1 MMKIK
6 NLLRNR
12 KGFTMSLVVAYI
24 YIVLALS
31 VFIITLSTVSVQYSA
46 SIKEFSTDNLML
58 DKIGYDFAFDGKI
71 IPQKYNDF
79 LFNLTEDAGAK
90 TKKMQVA
97 KEYNGKQYC
106 VLTVVINES
115 CDIQTWYYGNI

>member
-1 MMKIK
+1 MKIK

-12 KGFTMSLVVAYI
+12 KAFTMTLVVVYT
-24 YIVLALS
+24 YVVLALS

-79 LFNLTEDAGAK
+79 LFNLTEDTGAK

>member
-1 MMKIK
+1 MKIK

-12 KGFTMSLVVAYI
+12 KAFTMTLVVVYTYA
-24 YIVLALS
+24 VLALS

-58 DKIGYDFAFDGKI
+58 DKIGYDFAEDGKI
-71 IPQKYNDF
+71 IPEKYSDF
-79 LFNLTEDAGAK
+79 IFLLTEDATAN
-90 TKKMQVA
+90 TKKMRVV

>member
-1 MMKIK
+1 MEIK

-12 KGFTMSLVVAYI
+12 KAFTMTLVVVYTYA
-24 YIVLALS
+24 VLALS

>member
-1 MMKIK
+1 MKIK

-12 KGFTMSLVVAYI
+12 KAFTMTLVVVYTYA
-24 YIVLALS
+24 VLALS

-71 IPQKYNDF
+71 IPQKYNGF

>member
-1 MMKIK
+1 MKIK

-12 KGFTMSLVVAYI
+12 KAFTMTLVVVYTYA
-24 YIVLALS
+24 VLALS
-31 VFIITLSTVSVQYSA
+31 VFIITLSTVSVHYSA

>member
-46 SIKEFSTDNLML
+46 SIKEYSVDNLLL
-58 DKIGYDFAFDGKI
+58 DKIGYDFALDGKI
-71 IPQKYNDF
+71 IPERYNDF
-79 LFNLTEDAGAK
+79 VFELTNVGSN
-90 TKKMQVA
+90 KKMRVV

-106 VLTVVINES
+106 VLTVVLNETGN
-115 CDIQTWYYGNI
+115 IQTWYYGNM

>member
-1 MMKIK
+1 MKIK

-12 KGFTMSLVVAYI
+12 KAFTMTLVVVYTYA
-24 YIVLALS
+24 VLALS

>member
-31 VFIITLSTVSVQYSA
+31 VFIVTLSTVSVQYSA
-46 SIKEFSTDNLML
+46 SIKEYSVDNLLL
-58 DKIGYDFAFDGKI
+58 DKIGYDFALDGKI
-71 IPQKYNDF
+71 IPERYTDF
-79 LFNLTEDAGAK
+79 VFELTNVGSN
-90 TKKMQVA
+90 KKMRVA

-106 VLTVVINES
+106 VLTVVLNETGN
-115 CDIQTWYYGNI
+115 IQTWYYGNM

>member
-1 MMKIK
+1 MKIK

-12 KGFTMSLVVAYI
+12 KAFTMTLVVVYTYA
-24 YIVLALS
+24 VLALS

-71 IPQKYNDF
+71 IPQKNNDF

>member
-1 MMKIK
+1 MKIK

-12 KGFTMSLVVAYI
+12 KAFTMTLVVVYT
-24 YIVLALS
+24 YVVLALS

>member
-31 VFIITLSTVSVQYSA
+31 VFIVTLSTVSVQYSA
-46 SIKEFSTDNLML
+46 AIKEYSVDNLLL
-58 DKIGYDFAFDGKI
+58 DKIGYDFALDGKI
-71 IPQKYNDF
+71 IPERYNDF
-79 LFNLTEDAGAK
+79 VFELTNVGSN
-90 TKKMQVA
+90 KKMRVV
-97 KEYNGKQYC
+97 KEYNGNQYC
-106 VLTVVINES
+106 VLTVVLNETGN
-115 CDIQTWYYGNI
+115 IQTWYYGNM

>member
-1 MMKIK
+1 MKIK

-12 KGFTMSLVVAYI
+12 KAFTMTLVVVYTYA
-24 YIVLALS
+24 VLALS
-31 VFIITLSTVSVQYSA
+31 VFIITLSTVSVQQSA
-46 SIKEFSTDNLML
+46 SIKEFSTDNLMP
-58 DKIGYDFAFDGKI
+58 DKIVYDFAFDGKI

-79 LFNLTEDAGAK
+79 LFNLAEDTGAK

>member
-1 MMKIK
+1 MKIK

-12 KGFTMSLVVAYI
+12 KAFTMTIVVVYTYA
-24 YIVLALS
+24 VLALS